1 MYFDVQLWRM
11 TQGLRGRIA
20 LAVALGLF
28 ALAAGI
34 ARFAFLGWFLA
45 LIFQGAPWTQLTWP
59 LASVAFAILPLRAS
73 CWRRRY
79 SR

>member
-11 TQGLRGRIA
+11 TQGLRGRIV
-20 LAVALGLF
+20 LAVVLGLF

-45 LIFQGAPWTQLTWP
+45 LIFQGAP
-59 LASVAFAILPLRAS
+59 
-73 CWRRRY
+73 
-79 SR
+79 